1 VCKGCANLW
10 RRVMMLAVGLVLLWG
25 WGASSSA
32 AQQGVKIGVVD
43 VQQVLN
49 QSQRGLALK
58 QKMEQ
63 EVAGRN
69 KDLEVRQQEVIKLQ
83 AEFEKQA
90 PVLSEQAKR
99 EKSESI
105 QKKVRDVRRMAEDAG
120 RDFEKR
126 LRETEMETTREIFG
140 VIQEYGKD
148 QGYSLI
154 FERNSIVYSSTAVD
168 LTAEIVKRFDTKGK

>member
-1 VCKGCANLW
+1 
-10 RRVMMLAVGLVLLWG
+10 MMLAVGLVLLWG
-25 WGASSSA
+25 MGASSSA

-69 KDLEVRQQEVIKLQ
+69 KDLEARQQEVVKLQ

-126 LRETEMETTREIFG
+126 LRETEMETTREIFT

>member
-1 VCKGCANLW
+1 MCKGCANRW
-10 RRVMMLAVGLVLLWG
+10 RRVMVLAVGLVLLWG
-25 WGASSSA
+25 MGASSSA

-69 KDLEVRQQEVIKLQ
+69 KDIEVRQQEVIKLQ

-105 QKKVRDVRRMAEDAG
+105 QKKVRDVRRLAEDAG

-168 LTAEIVKRFDTKGK
+168 LTAEIVKRFDAKGK

>member
-1 VCKGCANLW
+1 
-10 RRVMMLAVGLVLLWG
+10 MMLAVGLVFLWG
-25 WGASSSA
+25 MGASSSA

-69 KDLEVRQQEVIKLQ
+69 KDLEARQQEVVKLQ

-126 LRETEMETTREIFG
+126 LRETEMETTREIFA

-154 FERNSIVYSSTAVD
+154 FERSSIVYSSTAVD